1 MDIHCLSYNTHS
13 ICVLNLSLDSNFEV
27 EAGKLY
33 NFNDKLWESLQDYL
47 SDAITL
53 NEFLDDVYDE
63 TGILP
68 KHVISSDN
76 FSQGFDYLSSRE
88 KEELEETVVS
98 IGRKTNQLNL
108 IPIDMCKYVL

>member
-1 MDIHCLSYNTHS
+1 MDIHCLSYSTHD
-13 ICVLNLSLDSNFEV
+13 IFVLNLSLDNNFEV

-33 NFNDKLWESLQDYL
+33 NFNDKLWESLRDYL
-47 SDAITL
+47 NDTITL

-76 FSQGFDYLSSRE
+76 FSEGFDYLSSKE
-88 KEELEETVVS
+88 KDELEKTIVS
-98 IGRKTNQLNL
+98 IGRKNNQLNL
-108 IPIDMCKYVL
+108 IPIDMCRYVL

>member
-13 ICVLNLSLDSNFEV
+13 VCALNLSLDNNFEV

-33 NFNDKLWESLQDYL
+33 NFNDKLWKSLQEYL
-47 SDAITL
+47 SDVISL
-53 NEFLDDVYDE
+53 NEFLDDVYDV

-76 FSQGFDYLSSRE
+76 FSQGFDYLSEQER
-88 KEELEETVVS
+88 EELEATIVS
-98 IGRKTNQLNL
+98 IGRKNNQLNL